1 MSGSIKSSI
10 FNKDK
15 NNKLTVNQC
24 QHFFKDYNNFKKGRV
39 KKIFNPK
46 TNKQLVDRDRI
57 EFIYLYCRKK
67 VGLDDDVSSASSSRS
82 SGSSISSTSLDNE
95 ILLDSY
101 SKVEDIIE
109 LPLNDIVKNTDFN

>member
-67 VGLDDDVSSASSSRS
+67 
-82 SGSSISSTSLDNE
+82 
-95 ILLDSY
+95 
-101 SKVEDIIE
+101 
-109 LPLNDIVKNTDFN
+109 